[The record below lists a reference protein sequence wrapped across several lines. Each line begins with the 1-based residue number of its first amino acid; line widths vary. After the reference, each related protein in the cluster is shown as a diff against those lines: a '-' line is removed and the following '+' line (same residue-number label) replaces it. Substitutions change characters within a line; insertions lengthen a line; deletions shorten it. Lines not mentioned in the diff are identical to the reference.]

1 MHGWPSSP
9 ERRITI
15 AAESDRP
22 SRKIPQTSLQPKPK
36 RAAARQL
43 ARACGGGE
51 RARVGVA
58 AMDAAAATAMDA
70 RWHAT
75 TRPPRRYPVVR
86 TYVRSS

>member
-58 AMDAAAATAMDA
+58 AMDA

-86 TYVRSS
+86 TE